1 MSDWGEGSSD
11 AGGQEGKGT
20 TAATGDATWVH
31 SFYDTHTWSTV
42 GGDFEADA
50 SASRSVSAAGSYT
63 WSSAGMVADVQ
74 ARLETPA
81 TDFGWMIRGD
91 ESASKTAK
99 RFDSRQHS
107 TVANRP
113 LLTIE
118 FDLPATH
125 QAPVVVTVPDD
136 IRSYVGSAGTILLF
150 DAIFEDPDG
159 DLLSFT
165 VQAATAD
172 IVALGTIGVGQTVVT
187 MIATDPD
194 GASTSIDFLVEGLRW
209 PGDFD
214 DFFAFADVFGT
225 SVNDVSP

>member
-1 MSDWGEGSSD
+1 
-11 AGGQEGKGT
+11 
-20 TAATGDATWVH
+20 
-31 SFYDTHTWSTV
+31 
-42 GGDFEADA
+42 
-50 SASRSVSAAGSYT
+50 
-63 WSSAGMVADVQ
+63 MVADVQ

-91 ESASKTAK
+91 ESARKTAK

-150 DAIFEDPDG
+150 DAIFEGPDG

-172 IVALGTIGVGQTVVT
+172 IVALGTLGVGQTVVT

>member
-1 MSDWGEGSSD
+1 
-11 AGGQEGKGT
+11 
-20 TAATGDATWVH
+20 
-31 SFYDTHTWSTV
+31 
-42 GGDFEADA
+42 
-50 SASRSVSAAGSYT
+50 
-63 WSSAGMVADVQ
+63 MVADVQ

-172 IVALGTIGVGQTVVT
+172 IVTLATEADSVALGTIGVVQTVFT

-194 GASTSIDFLVEGLRW
+194 GASTSIDFLVEATLARRLRRLLCLRRRLW
-209 PGDFD
+209 H
-214 DFFAFADVFGT
+214 VRE
-225 SVNDVSP
+225 